1 MDRKCQGCYF
11 RQSGQ
16 EMALQGDV
24 TSEVRPQWKEGLSHT
39 EIISD
44 RGNNKCKGKSVL
56 GVLEVQGSQ
65 CEWRARR
72 GVRWRKSDS

>member
-11 RQSGQ
+11 RQSDQ

-44 RGNNKCKGKSVL
+44 RGNNQGKGLK
-56 GVLEVQGSQ
+56 
-65 CEWRARR
+65 
-72 GVRWRKSDS
+72 VRV

>member
-16 EMALQGDV
+16 GTAHPRDV

-44 RGNNKCKGKSVL
+44 RGNNKRKGKSVF
-56 GVLEVQGSQ
+56 GVLEV
-65 CEWRARR
+65 
-72 GVRWRKSDS
+72 